1 MSTVQN
7 KFDAVDYQKTLIDAG
22 VEPSIAMAH
31 LKGLT
36 QALEQVVIVDKL
48 DQVMER
54 HEASMKLAM
63 SEFSAR
69 VEAILANQNTKIEA
83 GFANQNTKIEAG
95 FANQNLA
102 IANQNTKI
110 EAQTKVFVG
119 ILALFLTIMTAVVK
133 FL

>member
-1 MSTVQN
+1 M
-7 KFDAVDYQKTLIDAG
+7 
-22 VEPSIAMAH
+22 
-31 LKGLT
+31 
-36 QALEQVVIVDKL
+36 DKL

-63 SEFSAR
+63 SEMSNDFK
-69 VEAILANQNTKIEA
+69 LAMSEMY
-83 GFANQNTKIEAG
+83 GDLNTKIEAG

-119 ILALFLTIMTAVVK
+119 ILALFLTIMTAVLK
-133 FL
+133 FS